1 MKRPPLDQ
9 TLISV
14 VLPVYNEAHVLAEL
28 LHRVDRALR
37 NTGVRQEIIFV
48 NDGSTDASPRVL
60 DQLAERNSQVR
71 VIHFSRNFGHQAA
84 VQAGLEHARGDA
96 VVLMDSDLQDEPEAI
111 ARFLVE
117 WQAGYD
123 VVYAIRSQRQEPWWK
138 RFLFAAFHR
147 TLAAIA
153 SVRIPP
159 DAGNFGLIDARLV
172 RQIVDLGE
180 RDRYLPGLRSWVG
193 FQQKGVAVR
202 RNPRYDDKPR
212 VSLWG
217 LWRLA
222 KTAIFSFSSF
232 PLTIFYLIGYSSLAL
247 FAALSGFSIFCR
259 LFTTLAVPG
268 WTSQVLAA
276 SFFGAVNSLGISM
289 LGEYVIRIYDQVRG
303 RPMYIVD
310 RTVSGVPA
318 STATSTAATDGQK
331 PTVRATDLTSEEMV
345 ARQTGELL
353 AMVAQATSGE
363 PARRRSDVASAGAAS
378 DSAGVND
385 AAATNSPAKVARGRR
400 KAGGRKAK

>member
-1 MKRPPLDQ
+1 M
-9 TLISV
+9 
-14 VLPVYNEAHVLAEL
+14 
-28 LHRVDRALR
+28 
-37 NTGVRQEIIFV
+37 RQEIIFV

-60 DQLAERNSQVR
+60 DQLAERNPQVR

-84 VQAGLEHARGDA
+84 VQAGLAHAHGDA
-96 VVLMDSDLQDEPEAI
+96 VVLMDSDMQDEPEAI
-111 ARFLVE
+111 ARFLDQ

-123 VVYAIRSQRQEPWWK
+123 VVYAIRSERPEQWWK
-138 RFLFAAFHR
+138 RCLFAAFHR

-172 RQIVDLGE
+172 RQIVELGE

-193 FQQKGVAVR
+193 FRQKGVPVR
-202 RNPRYDDKPR
+202 RNPRYDNKPR

-247 FAALSGFSIFCR
+247 FATLSGFSIFCR
-259 LFTTLAVPG
+259 LFTSLAVPG
-268 WTSQVLAA
+268 WTSQVLIA

-289 LGEYVIRIYDQVRG
+289 LGEYVTRIFDQVRG

-310 RTVSGVPA
+310 RTVSHSAA
-318 STATSTAATDGQK
+318 STATSTTAANGQQ
-331 PTVRATDLTSEEMV
+331 PTVRATDVTSEEMV
-345 ARQTGELL
+345 ARQAGELL
-353 AMVAQATSGE
+353 EMVELAIPNGPTRRNSDAAGSG
-363 PARRRSDVASAGAAS
+363 AASAGAAGS
-378 DSAGVND
+378 SAGAKDVTG
-385 AAATNSPAKVARGRR
+385 AKGPAKVAQGGRKTGRR
-400 KAGGRKAK
+400 KAK